1 MEQQTLDNNTDVLI
15 IGGGPAGL
23 MAAEELTSYNC
34 KVLLID
40 AMPTIGRKFLMAGR
54 SGLNITTVRKNYI
67 NKYGRAKGWIAPM
80 ILNYGPENIIDFCKS
95 LGQEIFIG
103 TSERVFPRAMKASP
117 LLRAWLKK
125 LKNNGVNIRE

>member
-34 KVLLID
+34 RVLLID

-67 NKYGRAKGWIAPM
+67 KKYGRAKGWIAPM
-80 ILNYGPENIIDFCKS
+80 ILNCRSK
-95 LGQEIFIG
+95 
-103 TSERVFPRAMKASP
+103 
-117 LLRAWLKK
+117 
-125 LKNNGVNIRE
+125 